1 MRGPA
6 PDGARRARHEL
17 PAAAPEGRGAGP
29 GVPGAAGRSRDEEPG
44 PGLGPGRSRQG
55 GVCVCVCVEVSLG
68 GRLGAGSRA
77 AVLQEGRRVEGAV
90 RRGGSPRQRA
100 FNNAR
105 LPDETGSCKQ

>member
-44 PGLGPGRSRQG
+44 PGPGLRPGRSRQG
-55 GVCVCVCVEVSLG
+55 GVSVW
-68 GRLGAGSRA
+68 R
-77 AVLQEGRRVEGAV
+77 
-90 RRGGSPRQRA
+90 
-100 FNNAR
+100 
-105 LPDETGSCKQ
+105 

>member
-1 MRGPA
+1 M
-6 PDGARRARHEL
+6 
-17 PAAAPEGRGAGP
+17 
-29 GVPGAAGRSRDEEPG
+29 
-44 PGLGPGRSRQG
+44 
-55 GVCVCVCVEVSLG
+55 CVEVSLG